1 MDQFIPV
8 IDPGEVD
15 SKTAYNSIAVN
26 LANYIDYAKRVRAS
40 V

>member
-1 MDQFIPV
+1 MDRFVPV

-15 SKTAYNSIAVN
+15 SKAAYNSIAVN
-26 LANYIDYAKRVRAS
+26 LANYIEHAKQVRAS